1 MTRVHLAGLCV
12 AAVMALLALG
22 ACSGSDGTASAP
34 ATKERDDSA
43 AVMAAAVERLVTRD
57 HTFGEGEHRF
67 REYLILDRT
76 DPTAGGAGEGPR
88 GPARPLTGTERA
100 AIAAVVEPLGP
111 HRFIADADAWRTDD
125 LEPRIPGAA
134 IVAVGEPELGADT
147 ALAPVSLWCGGLCG
161 TWLTYRVDRT
171 DGAWA
176 VTRTEGPVA
185 IS

>member
-1 MTRVHLAGLCV
+1 MTAGRR
-12 AAVMALLALG
+12 LLALVI
-22 ACSGSDGTASAP
+22 AIAVLATLAVSGCDEGPAPTAVTTA
-34 ATKERDDSA
+34 RHDSA
-43 AVMAAAVERLVTRD
+43 EVMAAAVERLVTRD

-67 REYLILDRT
+67 GEYLILDRT
-76 DPTAGGAGEGPR
+76 EPTAGGAGEGPR
-88 GPARPLTGTERA
+88 GRARPLTGTERA

-111 HRFIADADAWRTDD
+111 HRFIADADAWRTDA
-125 LEPRIPGAA
+125 LEPRIPGSA
-134 IVAVGEPELGADT
+134 IVAVGEPELAADT

-171 DGAWA
+171 DGAWT